1 LEETDPKTF
10 LNKLRRTEEKYLKAA
25 TIQVFSVLVGT
36 FFCANP
42 TNINEAWCFAVV
54 IRSLPPRP
62 IPT

>member
-42 TNINEAWCFAVV
+42 TNINEA
-54 IRSLPPRP
+54 
-62 IPT
+62 